1 MQSALAQLIN
11 IKNGIQVFIKFFT
24 TSMSD
29 DGLKRQGFA
38 LSVRSRK
45 LKKSV
50 LNNPGVAETF
60 VGY

>member
-1 MQSALAQLIN
+1 MQSALAQL

-45 LKKSV
+45 LKKV
-50 LNNPGVAETF
+50 
-60 VGY
+60 Y